1 MSRTLVCSLIAS
13 LFLVTACK
21 SPEEA
26 AAKEREKKLSSSME
40 KGKAALA
47 TQDYRTAAQAFKDA
61 TFISDSPE
69 PFFLLAQTHREGGNK
84 GAAMM
89 ALKEVEQRFGALDP
103 QMRRQLAE
111 LYLDLGAQDLA
122 FRTFQ
127 SLRNARE
134 LTDADLRRLAQLQA
148 AAGQIDEAF
157 ATLEPMLTA
166 NPDDPLAKTVEAEIL
181 LLSGDE
187 LLATKLL
194 DRLLNENAALAPAR
208 LLRARYFLN
217 NGYPQY
223 ADADLSLL
231 PPEDA
236 GKPQAVT
243 LRARALNTLGRYAE
257 SEALVDRLMATHG
270 KTPAFLALQADTKL
284 QLDRVDD
291 AAALVDEALRMSPM
305 DPQAL
310 YTRGRILER
319 QVQPQQAR
327 DAYARALAASPGF
340 APALGRMWHLH
351 DEAGQKREAMEALE
365 RLYLLGEASIDEK
378 AALAAFYV
386 DFSIQL
392 TRARQ
397 LIDEALRRDPENLRW
412 KAIRAS
418 IGKRGDAPERQ
429 RGPAIIRPRR

>member
-13 LFLVTACK
+13 LLLVTACK

-26 AAKEREKKLSSSME
+26 AAKERARKLHVSLE
-40 KGKAALA
+40 KGRSALA
-47 TQDYRTAAQAFKDA
+47 EQDFRTAAQAFKDA
-61 TFISDSPE
+61 SFISESPE
-69 PFFLLAQTHREGGNK
+69 PLFLLAQTHRESGNP
-84 GAAMM
+84 GAALM
-89 ALKEVEQRFGALDP
+89 ALKEVEQRFRTLEP
-103 QMRRQLAE
+103 EMRRQLAE
-111 LYLDLGAQDLA
+111 LYLEVGAQEQA
-122 FRTFQ
+122 FRTFE

-148 AAGQIDEAF
+148 AAGQIEEAF

-194 DRLLNENAALAPAR
+194 DRLLSENAGLAPAR
-208 LLRARYFLN
+208 ILRARYFLN

-223 ADADLSLL
+223 ADADLALL
-231 PPEDA
+231 PAEEA
-236 GKPQAVT
+236 GKPLAVT

-257 SEALVDRLMATHG
+257 SEALLDRLMATHG
-270 KTPAFLALQADTKL
+270 KTPALLALQADTKL
-284 QLDRVDD
+284 QLDRADD

-305 DPQAL
+305 DPQAH

-319 QVQPQQAR
+319 QAQPQQAR
-327 DAYARALAASPGF
+327 DAFGRALAAAPDF
-340 APALGRMWHLH
+340 APALSRMWHLQE
-351 DEAGQKREAMEALE
+351 EAGQKREAMETLE
-365 RLYLLGEASIDEK
+365 RLYFLGEANIDEK
-378 AALAAFYV
+378 AALAGYYV
-386 DFSIQL
+386 DFSMQL

-412 KAIRAS
+412 KAIRAA
-418 IGKRGDAPERQ
+418 IGKRGEAQQRQ
-429 RGPAIIRPRR
+429 RGPSIIRPRR